1 MQHMPGIYMDSEVA
15 MPVFLIA
22 AGLFV
27 VLSLLIVLAVRS
39 VPSKLILLG
48 VLAMVAGI
56 CFTAIDPL
64 VATPALVLVI
74 LAAILVLAGLLCV
87 FISFLVQ
94 LFTSARTQAGS
105 KP

>member
-1 MQHMPGIYMDSEVA
+1 MQPMPGSYLEPDAV
-15 MPVFLIA
+15 MPTFLVT
-22 AGLFV
+22 AGVFV

-48 VLAMVAGI
+48 ILTMVVGI
-56 CFTAIDPL
+56 CFTAIHPR

-94 LFTSARTQAGS
+94 SFGSSKTQAET